1 MSDPQ
6 TTKLPGRPTAAND
19 IASARRWVERVLK
32 KTDRNGY
39 PSVTLYIR
47 GVQFPRLVHRLVAKA
62 FLPNPEGKG
71 EVNHKN
77 GIKYDSR
84 AVNLEWVSRGENQIH
99 GSKVLFN
106 MVGEKALAAKL
117 TWSQVDEIRKRL
129 AAGEKVESLRIA
141 FGVSFTAIYRIR
153 SGRTWRYRPT
163 SI

>member
-1 MSDPQ
+1 
-6 TTKLPGRPTAAND
+6 
-19 IASARRWVERVLK
+19 
-32 KTDRNGY
+32 
-39 PSVTLYIR
+39 LYLSGKPI
-47 GVQFPRLVHRLVAKA
+47 PHLVHRLVAKA
-62 FLPNPEGKG
+62 FCPNPERKP

-84 AVNLEWVSRGENQIH
+84 AVNLEWVSRGENQVH

-117 TWSQVDEIRKRL
+117 TWSQVDEVRKRL

-141 FGVSFTAIYRIR
+141 FGVSFSAIYRIR